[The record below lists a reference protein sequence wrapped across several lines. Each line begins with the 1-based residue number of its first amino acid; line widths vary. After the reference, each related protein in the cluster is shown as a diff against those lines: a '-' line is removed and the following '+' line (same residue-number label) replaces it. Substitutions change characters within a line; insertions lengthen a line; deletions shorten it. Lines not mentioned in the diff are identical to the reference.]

1 VQTLARILSG
11 IPTQNGI
18 AGIFASGG
26 KRVKGVKA
34 FVGMPVILNGK
45 RIGHVACL
53 TLDEG
58 LKCVTGLRIARGLR
72 GNRYI
77 PSSAVSLF
85 GDVAVLVTEEGVR
98 PGGERGLN
106 LRRATTTDGQILGA
120 ITGALI
126 DERTLSV
133 AALELSS
140 GWWEDLARGRRY
152 VYGWTAC
159 QGENVILECDG
170 ERGSEHEEQRN
181 LHGDHHGRADRR
193 GGGDGVGSDG
203 YAGTAPDEANGD

>member
-1 VQTLARILSG
+1 M
-11 IPTQNGI
+11 
-18 AGIFASGG
+18 
-26 KRVKGVKA
+26 KGVKA
-34 FVGMPVILNGK
+34 FVGMPVILSGK

-58 LKCVTGLRIARGLR
+58 LRSITGLRIARGLR
-72 GNRYI
+72 GNRFI
-77 PSSAVSLF
+77 PSCAVSLL

-98 PGGERGLN
+98 PGAERGLN

-152 VYGWTAC
+152 VYGWTTS

-170 ERGSEHEEQRN
+170 ERGSEHEERN
-181 LHGDHHGRADRR
+181 LRGGDRGRADRR
-193 GGGDGVGSDG
+193 GGGDGNGNDG
-203 YAGTAPDEANGD
+203 FAGAAPDETDGV

>member
-1 VQTLARILSG
+1 M
-11 IPTQNGI
+11 
-18 AGIFASGG
+18 
-26 KRVKGVKA
+26 KGVKA
-34 FVGMPVILNGK
+34 FVGMPVILSGK

-53 TLDEG
+53 TLDEE
-58 LKCVTGLRIARGLR
+58 LKNVTGLRIARGLR
-72 GNRYI
+72 GNRFI
-77 PSSAVSLF
+77 PSSAVSLL
-85 GDVAVLVTEEGVR
+85 GDVAVLVSEEGSR

-106 LRRATTTDGQILGA
+106 LRRATTTGGQILGA

-170 ERGSEHEEQRN
+170 ERGSEHEERS
-181 LHGDHHGRADRR
+181 LRGDGRGRGDWR
-193 GGGDGVGSDG
+193 GGADGAGDDG
-203 YAGTAPDEANGD
+203 FTGAAPDEADGV

>member
-1 VQTLARILSG
+1 M
-11 IPTQNGI
+11 
-18 AGIFASGG
+18 
-26 KRVKGVKA
+26 KGVKA
-34 FVGMPVILNGK
+34 FVGMPVVLNGR
-45 RIGHVACL
+45 RIGHVARL

-58 LKCVTGLRIARGLR
+58 LRNVTGLRIARGLR
-72 GNRYI
+72 GNRFI
-77 PSSAVSLF
+77 PSGAVSLL

-120 ITGALI
+120 ITGALV

-170 ERGSEHEEQRN
+170 ERGSEHEERN
-181 LHGDHHGRADRR
+181 PRGDGRGRADRR
-193 GGGDGVGSDG
+193 GGGGGAGDDG
-203 YAGTAPDEANGD
+203 YPGTAPDEADGV

>member
-1 VQTLARILSG
+1 
-11 IPTQNGI
+11 
-18 AGIFASGG
+18 
-26 KRVKGVKA
+26 VKGVKT
-34 FVGMPVILNGK
+34 FVGMPVILGGR

-58 LKCVTGLRIARGLR
+58 LRKVTGLRIARGLR
-72 GNRYI
+72 GNRFI
-77 PSSAVSLF
+77 PSNAVSLL
-85 GDVAVLVTEEGVR
+85 GDVVVLVTEEGVR
-98 PGGERGLN
+98 PSGERGLN

-152 VYGWTAC
+152 VYGWTAS
-159 QGENVILECDG
+159 QGESVILECDG
-170 ERGSEHEEQRN
+170 ERGSEHEERN
-181 LHGDHHGRADRR
+181 LHGDFCGRADRH
-193 GGGDGVGSDG
+193 GGGDCAGANG
-203 YAGTAPDEANGD
+203 YPVAAPDEADGDGFGSEGNQPG

>member
-1 VQTLARILSG
+1 
-11 IPTQNGI
+11 
-18 AGIFASGG
+18 
-26 KRVKGVKA
+26 VKGVKA
-34 FVGMPVILNGK
+34 FVGMPVILNGR

-58 LKCVTGLRIARGLR
+58 LKSVTGLRIARGLR
-72 GNRYI
+72 GNRFI
-77 PSSAVSLF
+77 PSSAVSLL
-85 GDVAVLVTEEGVR
+85 GDVAVLVTDEGVR

-140 GWWEDLARGRRY
+140 GWWEDLVRGRKY

-159 QGENVILECDG
+159 KGENVILECDG
-170 ERGSEHEEQRN
+170 ERGSEHEERN
-181 LHGDHHGRADRR
+181 LYGDDRGRADRR
-193 GGGDGVGSDG
+193 GRGDGAGADG
-203 YAGTAPDEANGD
+203 FSNAAPDEADGV

>member
-1 VQTLARILSG
+1 
-11 IPTQNGI
+11 
-18 AGIFASGG
+18 
-26 KRVKGVKA
+26 
-34 FVGMPVILNGK
+34 M
-45 RIGHVACL
+45 ACL

-58 LKCVTGLRIARGLR
+58 LRNITGLRIARGLR

-77 PSSAVSLF
+77 PSSAVSLL

-152 VYGWTAC
+152 VYGWTAN
-159 QGENVILECDG
+159 QGENVVLECDG
-170 ERGSEHEEQRN
+170 ERGSEHEERN
-181 LHGDHHGRADRR
+181 LRGGDRGRGDRR
-193 GGGDGVGSDG
+193 GGVDGNGNDG
-203 YAGTAPDEANGD
+203 FAGAAPDETDGVLIRFRK